1 MTKKTVKDYTD
12 FAVEKACELLAIN
25 SPSGYTD
32 EAADWLIK
40 EFKELGYK
48 AKKTVK
54 GGVTVDLGGKNDKDG
69 LLIMAHFDTLGGM
82 VFNQLTTIPKDGSHP
97 EVDLYGLHILVEKLE
112 DHRIETA
119 LVSKTDIAEESE
131 EPSGETEAEAD

>member
-1 MTKKTVKDYTD
+1 MEIVQVGPNLWRISGAATLEDIAEQLNVELPEDEDY
-12 FAVEKACELLAIN
+12 
-25 SPSGYTD
+25 
-32 EAADWLIK
+32 
-40 EFKELGYK
+40 
-48 AKKTVK
+48 
-54 GGVTVDLGGKNDKDG
+54 
-69 LLIMAHFDTLGGM
+69 DTLGGM